1 MFTMTS
7 GNVKLPYKRLGSGEP
22 LLLIHGLGGM
32 KEGWSRQQILADQ
45 YDLIIPDLRG
55 HGQNDTLHGISIENF
70 AKDIIA
76 LLDELEIE
84 SAHICGFSM
93 GGTVAQ
99 EIYRQASERC
109 RSLILVSTF
118 HFAPK
123 RFGEWFV
130 AYRKSCAKDLTPEEQ
145 QNLAARR
152 SLYSWSEENIKKFT
166 ECYNPHPVGYY
177 KSMEACLNVD
187 NRALLSV
194 ISVPTLVIGCQYDT
208 VLPVWVQISMHKNI
222 PNCELV
228 IFKNCGHVA
237 KLEAAD
243 QFNHILR
250 GFLNK
255 YKQAG

>member
-1 MFTMTS
+1 MFTMIS

-22 LLLIHGLGGM
+22 LLLIHGLGEM
-32 KEGWSRQQILADQ
+32 KESWSHQHILDDQ

-84 SAHICGFSM
+84 NAHICGFSM

-99 EIYRQASERC
+99 EIYRQAPERC

-123 RFGEWFV
+123 QFGEWFV

-145 QNLAARR
+145 RNLAARR
-152 SLYSWSEENIKKFT
+152 SLYSWSEENIKKFN
-166 ECYNPHPVGYY
+166 EFYNPHPVGYY
-177 KSMEACLNVD
+177 KSIEACLNID

-194 ISVPTLVIGCQYDT
+194 ISVPTLVIGCQYDA
-208 VLPVWVQISMHKNI
+208 VLPVWFQISMHKNI
-222 PNCELV
+222 PNSEFV
-228 IFKNCGHVA
+228 IFKNCGHIA
-237 KLEAAD
+237 KLEATD

-250 GFLNK
+250 GFLKK
-255 YKQAG
+255 YKQAS